1 MSNSFDERFEKL
13 KAMAG
18 SNPAPAVA
26 TEQEVQQAQV
36 SHQPLSFVVPTEI
49 VDLPSRGKFYP
60 EGHPLKD
67 KDTIEIKQMTAKE
80 EDILTNKSFIKKG
93 VVIDK
98 LIQSLL
104 LDRNLDA
111 TSLLVG
117 DKNAIMIATRIG
129 AYGPAYDVSI
139 VCEECGTK
147 NAANIDLSAS
157 EIYDAERIASETVGD
172 IKYVHARL
180 DNGNILIQLPKT
192 GWYVEC
198 RLLTGRDEQKLLS
211 LLENKRRF
219 DPSAEITISEQI
231 GSIVASING
240 IREESEILKAIGA
253 MPAYDA
259 KHLRK
264 AYQKLIPNTKVMH
277 TFVCSAC
284 YHKQEVEAPFTQEF
298 FWPSR

>member
-1 MSNSFDERFEKL
+1 MNNSFDERFEKL
-13 KAMAG
+13 KELAG
-18 SNPAPAVA
+18 SNPTPAVA
-26 TEQEVQQAQV
+26 AQQEVSPQQV
-36 SHQPLSFVVPTEI
+36 HQPLSFVVPTEI

-60 EGHPLKD
+60 EGHALKD
-67 KDTIEIKQMTAKE
+67 KDTVEIKQMTAKE

-93 VVIDK
+93 IVIDK

-117 DKNAIMIATRIG
+117 DKNAIMIAARIG
-129 AYGPAYDVSI
+129 AYGPLYDVVIS
-139 VCEECGTK
+139 CEECGTK
-147 NAANIDLSAS
+147 NSSNIDLSVS
-157 EIYDAERIASETVGD
+157 QIYDAERIVQETAGD

-180 DNGNILIQLPKT
+180 GNGNILIQLPKT

-198 RLLTGRDEQKLLS
+198 RLLTGRDEQRLLS
-211 LLENKRRF
+211 LLENKRRI
-219 DPSAEITISEQI
+219 DSGAEISISEQLV
-231 GSIVASING
+231 SIIASING
-240 IREESEILKAIGA
+240 VREVGDIEMAVAA

-264 AYQKLIPNTKVMH
+264 AYQKLIPNTRVMH
-277 TFVCSAC
+277 SLVCSAC
-284 YHKQEVEAPFTQEF
+284 YHKQDVEAPFTQEF